1 MGNLILPPS
10 VTDTLPFAVT
20 AQLADLPD
28 QAQKEFFD
36 EYNRKSRSTI
46 VGYLLHFALPGSH
59 YAYLGKW
66 WLMLL
71 FWFTWGGLGVW
82 WLIDWFRIPGLIKEH
97 TGHIANDIL
106 KNVLIRHKLYAGKN
120 TRQLNQAPVSRAQV
134 VMPRK
139 FAPKLGE
146 FSEFSVE
153 SLKIGYGFDYELD
166 NWEVVDKQQ
175 YDWNQ
180 GVTERKFK
188 VIDGKGTS
196 SSFLHLRQEGSQTV
210 AIFSSKMNIHA
221 LDEALEQEIL
231 QDQRPRNILSFE
243 GVDYYRENLREG
255 LLFSLGQRQ
264 NSGQKVIAWE
274 YNDNNHKKFL
284 RIEQMGRNS
293 FNVCI
298 GHYVPMYEFTEIYP
312 INR

>member
-10 VTDTLPFAVT
+10 VTNSLPFAVT

-28 QAQKEFFD
+28 QAQQEFFD
-36 EYNRKSRSTI
+36 EYNRQSRSTL
-46 VGYLLHFALPGSH
+46 VGYLLNFAISGSH
-59 YAYLGKW
+59 YGYIGKW

-71 FWFTWGGLGVW
+71 FWFTFGGLGIW

-97 TGHIANDIL
+97 NGHIANDIL
-106 KNVLIRHKLYAGKN
+106 KGVIIRHKLYAGKN
-120 TRQLNQAPVSRAQV
+120 TRQLNQAPVRTPKRV
-134 VMPRK
+134 LPRK
-139 FAPKLGE
+139 FIPKLGE
-146 FSEFSVE
+146 FGEFSIE
-153 SLKIGYGFDYELD
+153 NLKMGYGFDYELD

-180 GVTERKFK
+180 GMTERKFK
-188 VIDGKGTS
+188 VIDGKGRAN
-196 SSFLHLRQEGSQTV
+196 SFLHLRQEGSQMV

-231 QDQRPRNILSFE
+231 QDQRPRNILTFD

-255 LLFSLGQRQ
+255 LLFNLQRQ
-264 NSGQKVIAWE
+264 GSGQKVIAWE
-274 YNDNNHKKFL
+274 YNDNEHKRFL

-298 GHYVPMYEFTEIYP
+298 GKYVPMYEFTEIYP